1 MKLVIFDCDGT
12 IVDSQHI
19 IVAAMEGA
27 FAVHGLPAPHRNDI
41 VGVVGLSL
49 IPAVARLAP
58 QAELSLIESLAMAYK
73 DHFSDL
79 RRLPEHHEPLFP
91 LAREIIHALSVEPDT
106 RLGIAT
112 GKSRRGVDA
121 LFEREGLGQYFST
134 IQTADDNPSKPDP
147 MMLMRAM
154 IEAPADALQ
163 TVMVGD
169 TTFDMAMARAARVGA
184 IGVSW
189 GYHPA
194 GDLEAAGAH
203 LLIDSYADLPAAI
216 TRLLAEQEHAP

>member
-19 IVAAMEGA
+19 IVAAMESA
-27 FAVHGLPAPHRNDI
+27 FAAHGLAAPPRQDI

-49 IPAVARLAP
+49 IPAVARLMPGADL
-58 QAELSLIESLAMAYK
+58 QSVESVATAYK
-73 DHFSDL
+73 DHFGDL
-79 RRLPEHHEPLFP
+79 RRRPEHHEPLFP
-91 LAREIIHALSVEPDT
+91 LARETIHALAEQPGT
-106 RLGIAT
+106 LLGIAT

-121 LFEREGLGQYFST
+121 LFEREGLAHYFVT

-147 MMLMRAM
+147 MMVMRAM
-154 IEAPADALQ
+154 VDAARQAPH

-169 TTFDMAMARAARVGA
+169 TTYDIEMARAARVGA

-189 GYHPA
+189 GYHSLS
-194 GDLEAAGAH
+194 DLRASGAH
-203 LLIDSYADLPAAI
+203 ELIDSYADLTSAVA
-216 TRLLAEQEHAP
+216 RLLEAAESAP